1 MPSALADFF
10 FIAGLKGH
18 EPAIVKAGGTPLF
31 RAEVACEGN
40 TLHETLLES
49 HEDGADDITF
59 PTLVPPHATPINDVV
74 SSTIDL
80 PPAIPELPPLL
91 DVSVE
96 NTSSGLFDD
105 VLAKF
110 SSERDDFVLSLAPLS
125 VPPPTQRASSPMS
138 PPVEEEEDSVGE
150 LNGSTTLRSRISFR
164 TKISD
169 LSRRASQRTG
179 TLRRQNTNGIPPFAD

>member
-1 MPSALADFF
+1 MPPALADFF

-31 RAEVACEGN
+31 RAEAVCEGS

-49 HEDGADDITF
+49 HEDRNDDITV
-59 PTLVPPHATPINDVV
+59 PTVVPPQPTPISNNI

-80 PPAIPELPPLL
+80 PPTISESPPLL
-91 DVSVE
+91 DVAVD

-125 VPPPTQRASSPMS
+125 VPPPTQRASSPLS
-138 PPVEEEEDSVGE
+138 PPLEEEEDCVGE
-150 LNGSTTLRSRISFR
+150 LNGSTPLRSRISFR

-179 TLRRQNTNGIPPFAD
+179 TLRRQNTNGISPFSD